1 MPPYVEVSAVLFVRQ
16 GPDPSFGEKSARA
29 EYTYAR
35 PSIQSKGR
43 LLPGDGAAK
52 DPVADPSPTTD
63 GVPDV
68 FAVNGEWLA
77 KPAPP
82 RRNERLH

>member
-1 MPPYVEVSAVLFVRQ
+1 MR
-16 GPDPSFGEKSARA
+16 
-29 EYTYAR
+29 
-35 PSIQSKGR
+35 R